1 MLAPAVEQTA
11 GFPPPD
17 WSQSMPGS
25 TLSIPTDLRRDLT
38 ISEIK
43 STIVDVPTVRKH
55 KLSSL
60 SVTAQSYV
68 IVELRLANGVTG
80 IGEAATLGGPRW
92 SEESVESIKATIDTY
107 LTPVLLGM
115 AADRFMAA
123 GARMDEAAK
132 RNNAAKGA
140 IESALFDA
148 VGKTLGVPAVQ
159 FLGGVV
165 RERIPVLWTLASGDP
180 TQEIEEAER
189 KIAAR
194 LHKTFK
200 VKIGAQTPEADMTRL
215 RRLANALQGRATLI
229 VDANQ
234 AWDETT
240 ALRCLPI
247 LGEIG
252 VTLVEQPLP
261 AWNVQGMA
269 RLRVRSTV
277 PLMADEC
284 VFSTHD
290 MLDVARA
297 GAADVVSLKLV
308 KHGGLLA
315 TRDVAAVARAA
326 GIGLYGGCLLESSIG
341 AAAHL
346 QVFAGL
352 RDLAWG
358 CEHFGPQILTED
370 LVTEPLHFEDFHI
383 HLPTGPGLGV
393 TLDQDKLR
401 RYARQ

>member
-1 MLAPAVEQTA
+1 M
-11 GFPPPD
+11 PD
-17 WSQSMPGS
+17 S
-25 TLSIPTDLRRDLT
+25 TVSISSDLRRDLT
-38 ISEIK
+38 IEEVK

-107 LTPVLLGM
+107 LAPALIGSAGNRFV
-115 AADRFMAA
+115 AAR
-123 GARMDEAAK
+123 ARMDEAAK
-132 RNNAAKGA
+132 RNNAAKSA
-140 IESALFDA
+140 IETALFDA
-148 VGKTLGVPAVQ
+148 VGKTLNVPAVQ
-159 FLGGVV
+159 LLGGAV
-165 RERIPVLWTLASGDP
+165 RDSIPVLWTLASGDP
-180 TQEIEEAER
+180 GQEIEEAEN

-194 LHKTFK
+194 LHNTFK
-200 VKIGAQTPEADMTRL
+200 VKIGAQAPEADMARM
-215 RRLANALQGRATLI
+215 RRLASALEGRATLI

-240 ALRCLPI
+240 ALRCLPV
-247 LGEIG
+247 LTEIG
-252 VTLVEQPLP
+252 VALVEQPLP
-261 AWNVQGMA
+261 AWDLPGMG
-269 RLRVRSTV
+269 RLRARSSI

-284 VFSTHD
+284 VFSTHE
-290 MLDVARA
+290 MLDVVRA

-315 TRDVAAVARAA
+315 TRDVAAVAAAA

-358 CEHFGPQILTED
+358 CEHFGPQILTGD
-370 LVTEPLHFEDFHI
+370 LVTEPLRFEDFHI

-393 TLDQDKLR
+393 TLDPAQLR
-401 RYARQ
+401 RYARS

>member
-1 MLAPAVEQTA
+1 MRDVP
-11 GFPPPD
+11 
-17 WSQSMPGS
+17 
-25 TLSIPTDLRRDLT
+25 LSIPTDLRRDLA
-38 ISEIK
+38 IQEVEA
-43 STIVDVPTVRKH
+43 TIVDVPTVRKH

-60 SVTAQSYV
+60 SVTAQSYT
-68 IVELRLANGVTG
+68 IVQLRLANGVTG

-92 SEESVESIKATIDTY
+92 SEESVESIKETIDAY
-107 LTPVLLGM
+107 LKPALIGLP
-115 AADRFMAA
+115 ADRFVAA
-123 GARMDEAAK
+123 RLRMDEAAK

-148 VGKTLGVPAVQ
+148 VGKTLGIPAVQ
-159 FLGGVV
+159 LLGGVV
-165 RERIPVLWTLASGDP
+165 RDSVPVLWTLASGDP
-180 TQEIEEAER
+180 VQEIEEAER

-194 LHKTFK
+194 LHNSFK
-200 VKIGAQTPEADMTRL
+200 VKIGAQAPEADMARM
-215 RRLANALQGRATLI
+215 RRLAGALEGRAKLI

-247 LGEIG
+247 LAELGIA
-252 VTLVEQPLP
+252 LVEQPLP
-261 AWNVQGMA
+261 AWNIPGMA
-269 RLRVRSTV
+269 RLRTSSTV

-290 MLDVARA
+290 MLDVVRA

-352 RDLAWG
+352 GDLEWG
-358 CEHFGPQILTED
+358 CEHFGPQILTGD
-370 LVTEPLHFEDFHI
+370 LVTEPLRFEDFHI

-393 TLDQDKLR
+393 TLDPAQLR
-401 RYARQ
+401 RYRRQ

>member
-1 MLAPAVEQTA
+1 MPDTILPVLA
-11 GFPPPD
+11 
-17 WSQSMPGS
+17 
-25 TLSIPTDLRRDLT
+25 DLRRDLM

-68 IVELRLANGVTG
+68 IVELRLGNGVIG

-107 LTPVLLGM
+107 LAPALIGS
-115 AADRFMAA
+115 AADRFEAA
-123 GARMDEAAK
+123 RVRMDEAAK

-140 IESALFDA
+140 IDSALFDA
-148 VGKTLGVPAVQ
+148 VGKTLDVRSVQ
-159 FLGGVV
+159 LLGGVV
-165 RERIPVLWTLASGDP
+165 RESVPVLWTLASGDP
-180 TQEIEEAER
+180 AQEIDEAER

-194 LHKTFK
+194 LHNTFK
-200 VKIGAQTPEADMTRL
+200 VKIGAQPPEADMARM
-215 RRLANALQGRATLI
+215 RRLASALEGRASLI

-247 LGEIG
+247 LADIG
-252 VTLVEQPLP
+252 VTLIEQPLP
-261 AWNVQGMA
+261 AWNIAGMA
-269 RLRVRSTV
+269 RMRTRSTV

-315 TRDVAAVARAA
+315 MREVASVARAA

-358 CEHFGPQILTED
+358 CEHFGPQILTGD
-370 LVTEPLHFEDFHI
+370 LVTEPLRFADFHI

-393 TLDQDKLR
+393 TLDQEKLR

>member
-1 MLAPAVEQTA
+1 MPDTILAVPA
-11 GFPPPD
+11 
-17 WSQSMPGS
+17 
-25 TLSIPTDLRRDLT
+25 DLRLDLT

-68 IVELRLANGVTG
+68 IVELRLGNGVIG

-107 LTPVLLGM
+107 LAPALIGS
-115 AADRFMAA
+115 AADRFETARV
-123 GARMDEAAK
+123 RMDEAAK

-140 IESALFDA
+140 IDSALFDA
-148 VGKTLGVPAVQ
+148 VGKTLAVPAVQ
-159 FLGGVV
+159 LLGGVV
-165 RERIPVLWTLASGDP
+165 RESVPVLWTLASGDP
-180 TQEIEEAER
+180 AQEIDEAER
-189 KIAAR
+189 KIAAG
-194 LHKTFK
+194 LHNTFK
-200 VKIGAQTPEADMTRL
+200 VKIGAQTPEADMARM
-215 RRLANALQGRATLI
+215 RRLASALEGRASLI

-240 ALRCLPI
+240 ALRCLPV
-247 LGEIG
+247 LAEIG
-252 VTLVEQPLP
+252 VTLIEQPLP
-261 AWNVQGMA
+261 AWNILGMA
-269 RLRVRSTV
+269 RLRTRSTV

-315 TRDVAAVARAA
+315 MREVASVAGAA

-358 CEHFGPQILTED
+358 CEHFGPQILTGD
-370 LVTEPLHFEDFHI
+370 LVTEPLRFADFHI

-393 TLDQDKLR
+393 TLDPEQLR

>member
-1 MLAPAVEQTA
+1 MLDTA
-11 GFPPPD
+11 A
-17 WSQSMPGS
+17 
-25 TLSIPTDLRRDLT
+25 DLGRDLT
-38 ISEIK
+38 IDEIK
-43 STIVDVPTVRKH
+43 TTIVDVPTVRKH

-107 LTPVLLGM
+107 LTPALIGV
-115 AADRFMAA
+115 AADRFVAA
-123 GARMDEAAK
+123 RARMDEAAK

-140 IESALFDA
+140 VESALFDA

-159 FLGGVV
+159 LLGGVV
-165 RERIPVLWTLASGDP
+165 RECIPVLWTLASGDP
-180 TQEIEEAER
+180 AQEIDEAEQ

-194 LHKTFK
+194 LHNIFK
-200 VKIGAQTPEADMTRL
+200 VKIGAQTPEADMARM
-215 RRLANALQGRATLI
+215 RRLAAALEGRATLI

-240 ALRCLPI
+240 ALRCLPV
-247 LGEIG
+247 LAEIG

-261 AWNVQGMA
+261 AWNIPGMA
-269 RLRVRSTV
+269 RLRTRSTV

-315 TRDVAAVARAA
+315 TRDVAAVADAA

-358 CEHFGPQILTED
+358 CEHFGPQILTGD
-370 LVTEPLHFEDFHI
+370 LVTEPLRFEDFHI

-393 TLDQDKLR
+393 TLDPEQLR
-401 RYARQ
+401 RYART

>member
-1 MLAPAVEQTA
+1 M
-11 GFPPPD
+11 PD
-17 WSQSMPGS
+17 S
-25 TLSIPTDLRRDLT
+25 TLSIPTDLRPDLT
-38 ISEIK
+38 IDAIK
-43 STIVDVPTVRKH
+43 TTIVDVPTVRKH

-107 LTPVLLGM
+107 LTPALVGTP
-115 AADRFMAA
+115 ADRFVAA
-123 GARMDEAAK
+123 RIRMDEAAK
-132 RNNAAKGA
+132 RNNAAKA
-140 IESALFDA
+140 ALETALFDA
-148 VGKTLGVPAVQ
+148 VGKTLGVPAAQ
-159 FLGGVV
+159 LLGGIV
-165 RERIPVLWTLASGDP
+165 RDSVPVLWTLASGDP
-180 TQEIEEAER
+180 AQEIEEAER
-189 KIAAR
+189 KLSAR
-194 LHKTFK
+194 LHRTFK
-200 VKIGAQTPEADMTRL
+200 VKIGAQSPEADLSRL
-215 RRLANALQGRATLI
+215 RRLATALEGRATLI

-240 ALRCLPI
+240 ALRCMPFLA
-247 LGEIG
+247 EIG

-261 AWNVQGMA
+261 AWDIAGMA
-269 RLRVRSTV
+269 RLRMRSTV

-284 VFSTHD
+284 VFSSHE
-290 MLDVARA
+290 MLDVVRA

-315 TRDVAAVARAA
+315 TRDVAAVAQAA

-358 CEHFGPQILTED
+358 CEHFGPQILTGD
-370 LVTEPLHFEDFHI
+370 LVTEKLRFQEFHI

-393 TLDQDKLR
+393 MLDPAQLR
-401 RYARQ
+401 RYARV